1 MTCVYMSKVS
11 IRVPDDLKK
20 SMEERSEMNWS
31 EVARKAFE
39 KELKKLELADSIAS
53 KSELTAEDVEEIGE
67 KVKKGIAEKHDVNQ

>member
-1 MTCVYMSKVS
+1 MYMSKVS
-11 IRVPDDLKK
+11 VRVPDDLKK

-67 KVKKGIAEKHDVNQ
+67 KVKEGIAEKHDVNQ

>member
-1 MTCVYMSKVS
+1 MYMSKVS
-11 IRVPDDLKK
+11 VRVPDDLKK

>member
-1 MTCVYMSKVS
+1 MYMSKVS
-11 IRVPDDLKK
+11 VRVPDDLKK

-67 KVKKGIAEKHDVNQ
+67 KVKKGIAERHDMNQ

>member
-1 MTCVYMSKVS
+1 MYMSKISV
-11 IRVPDDLKK
+11 RLPDDLKK

>member
-1 MTCVYMSKVS
+1 MYMSKISV
-11 IRVPDDLKK
+11 RVPDDLKK

-67 KVKKGIAEKHDVNQ
+67 KVKKGIAERHDVNQ

>member
-67 KVKKGIAEKHDVNQ
+67 KVKKGIAERHDVNQ

>member
-1 MTCVYMSKVS
+1 MTCMYMSKVS
-11 IRVPDDLKK
+11 VRVPDDLKK

>member
-1 MTCVYMSKVS
+1 MYMSKVS
-11 IRVPDDLKK
+11 VRVPDNLKK

>member
-1 MTCVYMSKVS
+1 MYMSKVS
-11 IRVPDDLKK
+11 VRVPDDLKK

-67 KVKKGIAEKHDVNQ
+67 KVKKGIAERHDVNQ

>member
-1 MTCVYMSKVS
+1 MSKVS
-11 IRVPDDLKK
+11 VRVPDDLKK

-53 KSELTAEDVEEIGE
+53 RSELTSEDVEEIGE
-67 KVKKGIAEKHDVNQ
+67 KVKEGIAEKHDVK

>member
-1 MTCVYMSKVS
+1 MYMSKISV
-11 IRVPDDLKK
+11 RVPDDLKK

>member
-1 MTCVYMSKVS
+1 MYMSKVS
-11 IRVPDDLKK
+11 VRVPDNLTK

>member
-1 MTCVYMSKVS
+1 MTCMYMSKISV
-11 IRVPDDLKK
+11 RVPDDLKK

-67 KVKKGIAEKHDVNQ
+67 KVKKGIAERHDVNQ

>member
-1 MTCVYMSKVS
+1 MTCMYMSKISV
-11 IRVPDDLKK
+11 RVPDDLKK

>member
-1 MTCVYMSKVS
+1 
-11 IRVPDDLKK
+11 
-20 SMEERSEMNWS
+20 MNWS